1 MPSDLTTLDFYE
13 IRESIKSY
21 LKTRQEFT
29 DYNFEGS
36 TLSYLIDV
44 LAYNTQ
50 YSAFYGNLAAN
61 ELFLETAT
69 VRDNI
74 IKIAKLL
81 NYTPRSVQA
90 SVIRVSIAFQ
100 TLRGPDGDY
109 PSTITLKKGP
119 VLSSS
124 LQNQTGYIFNA
135 LNDITTTVNQTN
147 GRGQFVGIM
156 LYEGTILNYSY
167 NVDSN
172 QSQKFVIP
180 NSNVD
185 TRTLSVI
192 VRPSSQSTQKD
203 RYRMADSLTSVGPN
217 QKIFFLQ
224 EVEDTRYEVFFGDGK
239 SGRKLIDGEVID
251 LEYLI
256 TSGEEANG
264 CQKVTFLGTVI
275 DSYGRQV
282 QQSPILKVL
291 NRAQSGSQRESIES
305 IKFNA
310 PKFYATQSRAVT
322 SKDYETLT
330 RIVYPQTEIINV
342 VGGENLRPPQYGK
355 VFVTIQNKNKTLLNA
370 LTKRRI
376 VRDLKKYSVASIE
389 IVVLDA
395 RRYYVDPKVTIRF
408 NSAVSTKNQQQIYN
422 SVTNSLRN
430 FAAQNF
436 NKFGG
441 TLNYSKIVKFI
452 DDSDPA
458 ITSTNLSIR
467 LRQHIVSNKG
477 KDQTYC
483 FDFGVPLRD
492 PLDCLSPNLKSRS
505 FRITGFPQ
513 ILQLDDDN
521 KGNIR
526 LFYIQNGAKVFVNE
540 KIGFIDY
547 STGKLCIGPINIS
560 EPTEIPISVIPKDP
574 TVTFPYDSIP
584 EVGFPNVIDIFDS
597 SVGGG
602 TDSNSDW
609 TPPPLLGDIGSG
621 AGTGDGGAGA
631 GTGAGTGTGGTSDGS
646 GGPGGSNTG
655 SDDTGGGTNPNDII
669 PDSFFDNPISY
680 EDFTGSPQDN
690 CFS

>member
-1 MPSDLTTLDFYE
+1 MPSNLTTLDFYE

-61 ELFLETAT
+61 ELFLAPAT

-100 TLRGPDGDY
+100 TLKGPDGDY

-124 LQNQTGYIFNA
+124 LQNQTGFIFNA
-135 LNDITTTVNQTN
+135 LNNITTTVNQTN
-147 GRGQFVGIM
+147 GRGQFVGIL

-192 VRPSSQSTQKD
+192 VRPSSQSTQRD
-203 RYRMADSLTSVGPN
+203 RYRMADSLTSVGSN

-239 SGRKLIDGEVID
+239 SGRKLIDGEIID

-264 CQKVTFLGTVI
+264 CQKVTFLGTVV
-275 DSYGRQV
+275 DSYDRQV

-291 NRAQSGSQRESIES
+291 NRAQNGSKRESIES

-342 VGGENLRPPQYGK
+342 IGGENLKPPQYGK

-376 VRDLKKYSVASIE
+376 VKDLKKYSVASIE

-395 RRYYVDPKVTIRF
+395 RRYYVDPKITIRF

-422 SVTNSLRN
+422 SVTNSLKSY
-430 FAAQNF
+430 ATQNF

-441 TLNYSKIVKFI
+441 TLSYSKIVKFI

-458 ITSTNLSIR
+458 ITSTNLLIR
-467 LRQHIVSNKG
+467 LRQHIIADRG
-477 KDQTYC
+477 KDKTYC

-492 PLDCLSPNLKSRS
+492 PLDCLSPNLRSRS
-505 FRITGFPQ
+505 FIITGFPQ

-521 KGNIR
+521 RGNIR
-526 LFYIQNGAKVFVNE
+526 LFYIQNGVKVFVNE

-547 STGKLCIGPINIS
+547 KTGKLCIGPININNPS
-560 EPTEIPISVIPKDP
+560 EIPISVIPKDP

-584 EVGFPNVIDIFDS
+584 EIGFPNVIDIFDS
-597 SVGGG
+597 GLGGA

-609 TPPPLLGDIGSG
+609 TPPPLLGDLGSG
-621 AGTGDGGAGA
+621 GAGGDGGAGA
-631 GTGAGTGTGGTSDGS
+631 GTGAGAGSGGTSDGS